1 MRRAV
6 LPVAALVAAAC
17 VAAANF
23 REAGTTP
30 IDAPSPALPI
40 SRSGT
45 SRTELARTVAGMTAR
60 IQARPDDTAAV
71 LVLSEA
77 LLRVQRVNSD
87 GRAVIVAEEH
97 LRHLLQQ
104 RPAHYEAR
112 RMLGAVLLSQHR
124 FGEAIAEAEHAR
136 AADPRDPWNYGV
148 IGDGAIELGDY
159 RRAFQAFDRMGQLA
173 PGPAAYAR
181 TSYGLEVKGE
191 PAAALDYMRMA
202 ADGTSPNDPESQAW
216 HYTEIGDLLLQL
228 GRVRDARVEYERAAL
243 TFAEH
248 PLAIQGLARIRI
260 IERDLRGAR
269 LMLQQQLAKA
279 PTPDLAA
286 AIGDLCVELGEPGA
300 AEPYFR
306 MVEQIERAA
315 WANGPRQP
323 QVLARFFIDHDR
335 HLHEALEL
343 AEEAARERRDIFT
356 MDVLASAYLK
366 AGRLDDASK
375 AAEAALRSG
384 TRDARI
390 LWHAAEI
397 LAAQG
402 DPAGA
407 LRLVQ
412 RIPSTDG
419 IADLH
424 VRAGVAALH
433 ARLSASKAF
442 RAGTSLRSA
451 PAVHPRARW

>member
-6 LPVAALVAAAC
+6 LPLAALVAAAC

-23 REAGTTP
+23 REAGTPPADTL
-30 IDAPSPALPI
+30 SPALPAA
-40 SRSGT
+40 RPGT
-45 SRTELARTVAGMTAR
+45 SRAELAQTVGEMTAR
-60 IQARPDDTAAV
+60 VQTRSDDTAAV
-71 LVLSEA
+71 LLLADA

-87 GRAVIVAEEH
+87 GRAVVIAEQH
-97 LRHLLQQ
+97 LRRLLHR

-112 RMLGAVLLSQHR
+112 RMLGAVLLAQHR
-124 FGEAIAEAEHAR
+124 FGEAIAEAAHAR

-159 RRAFQAFDRMGQLA
+159 ARAFDAFDRMGQLA

-181 TSYGLEVKGE
+181 TSYGFEVQGE
-191 PAAALDYMRMA
+191 LTAALDYMRMA
-202 ADGTSPNDPESQAW
+202 ADGTSPNDPESQSW
-216 HYTEIGDLLLQL
+216 HYTQIGDLLLQL
-228 GRVRDARVEYERAAL
+228 GRVRDGRLEYERAAA
-243 TFAEH
+243 TFPEH
-248 PLAIQGLARIRI
+248 PLAIQGLARVRI
-260 IERDLRGAR
+260 IEGDLNGAR
-269 LMLQQQLAKA
+269 LLLQQQLAKA

-286 AIGDLCVELGEPGA
+286 AIGDLCVALGESDT

-323 QVLARFFIDHDR
+323 HVLARFLIDHDR
-335 HLHEALEL
+335 SPSEALDL
-343 AEEAARERRDIFT
+343 AEEAVRARRDIFT
-356 MDVLASAYLK
+356 MDVLASGYLK
-366 AGRLDDASK
+366 AGRLDEAAK
-375 AAEAALRSG
+375 AADAALRTG

-397 LAAQG
+397 FAAQG

-407 LRLVQ
+407 LELLQ

-419 IADLH
+419 IADLQ
-424 VRAGVAALH
+424 VRAGIRALH
-433 ARLSASKAF
+433 ARLK
-442 RAGTSLRSA
+442 RT
-451 PAVHPRARW
+451 